1 MFMLHIPDIFPR
13 LFLFPSFVE
22 QNNFYIN
29 DIFYILLKNLDRKM
43 DLEKNFIRVKQLMKG
58 ND

>member
-1 MFMLHIPDIFPR
+1 M
-13 LFLFPSFVE
+13 E
-22 QNNFYIN
+22 

>member
-1 MFMLHIPDIFPR
+1 MD
-13 LFLFPSFVE
+13 
-22 QNNFYIN
+22 